1 MGSWFVV
8 TGSAFLNYPFCPNSL
23 FGFSRG
29 AYTARALAGML
40 QKVGLL
46 PLCNDAQLPF
56 AYDMYAHVAVTSP
69 GHDATEEEIRAAEEE
84 IDLVETFKRTFCREV
99 TVEFLGVW

>member
-1 MGSWFVV
+1 
-8 TGSAFLNYPFCPNSL
+8 
-23 FGFSRG
+23 
-29 AYTARALAGML
+29 ML

-46 PLCNDAQLPF
+46 PMCNDAQLPF

-69 GHDATEEEIRAAEEE
+69 DHNASEEEIRIAEEE
-84 IDLVETFKRTFCREV
+84 VDLVETFKRTFCREV